1 MFLVFHLDYLC
12 LQELNSKEFN
22 KYYLEMHSVFHI
34 VRKTWAI
41 DSVLQCH
48 VLSNPNIL
56 QSVCPCTYVLHVL
69 YSRRRSSVHLNPG
82 PDSSPDSAKIME
94 ALSFSLCPSPWFPA
108 MQKTFH
114 LQPHSV
120 ALILLSLE
128 KEKDR
133 FSSLNVIHWT
143 EKPLAEKWH

>member
-1 MFLVFHLDYLC
+1 MFHLDCLC
-12 LQELNSKEFN
+12 LQELNDNDFN
-22 KYYLEMHSVFHI
+22 KYYLEMHSVFRI
-34 VRKTWAI
+34 VQNTGAI

-48 VLSNPNIL
+48 VLTNPNIL
-56 QSVCPCTYVLHVL
+56 QSICPCTYVLHVL

-94 ALSFSLCPSPWFPA
+94 ALSSSLSPSPWFPA
-108 MQKTFH
+108 VLRFH

-120 ALILLSLE
+120 TLILLSLE
-128 KEKDR
+128 KEKDT